1 MEPAML
7 SVVIWAITLLTAAY
21 SDTRSFRIPN
31 LLPAILLV
39 LFAVHHGFAG
49 YSAALWPN
57 LAHFALALVIG
68 MVLFARRWIG
78 GGDAKLY
85 AAAALWFNWSGAVT
99 LLLMTT
105 LAGLFLAMVY
115 VTLRMTGLR
124 RAKKDAEA
132 TPKHTD
138 RRIPYGVAI
147 AVGALLNVA
156 WVGWSAVFPAI
167 SL

>member
-1 MEPAML
+1 MEPAVL
-7 SVVIWAITLLTAAY
+7 SVAIWATTLLAAAF
-21 SDTRSFRIPN
+21 SDMRSFRIPN

-57 LAHFALALVIG
+57 LTHFALALVIG
-68 MVLFARRWIG
+68 MVLFARGWVG

-99 LLLMTT
+99 LLFMTT
-105 LAGLFLAMVY
+105 LAGLLLAMIY

-124 RAKKDAEA
+124 RANKDAEA
-132 TPKHTD
+132 APKRAD

-156 WVGWSAVFPAI
+156 WVGWNAVFPAI